1 MNVVEIPFFASAVL
15 PGHSQLFTTIL
26 ISGVKAIR
34 GDGKVARF
42 GGIIIPPVL
51 SVSRD
56 NEIKGHVGEV
66 KLFEEPPLQGRE

>member
-1 MNVVEIPFFASAVL
+1 MLKSAVL
-15 PGHSQLFTTIL
+15 PGHSQVFTTIL

-34 GDGKVARF
+34 GDGKVALVW
-42 GGIIIPPVL
+42 GIILPPVL

-56 NEIKGHVGEV
+56 NEINGHVGGV